1 MIIHSSIPQE
11 HMMTRG
17 HETKVQEL
25 TQEQLERVA
34 GGFLGEFNQLLQMY
48 AHISKTQTEIGM
60 SSVRNIGR

>member
-1 MIIHSSIPQE
+1 
-11 HMMTRG
+11 MTRG